1 MAKNGIAKRIGDSRA
16 VPNSILRVIL
26 IEHAV
31 RQHLKAEPGTLF
43 SLERLCDS
51 AKAKM
56 PRASRRGL
64 ERSEGLRAL
73 AAS

>member
-1 MAKNGIAKRIGDSRA
+1 MAKNGIAKRNGDSRA

-51 AKAKM
+51 AEGEDAESVEARM
-56 PRASRRGL
+56 

>member
-1 MAKNGIAKRIGDSRA
+1 MTKHGIAKRNDDSRA
-16 VPNSILRVIL
+16 DNSILRVVL

-43 SLERLCDS
+43 SLERLCD
-51 AKAKM
+51 AAQGEEAEKRQGEA
-56 PRASRRGL
+56 RDHVT
-64 ERSEGLRAL
+64 L